1 MFRLQLLEVAL
12 LEQTNGAF
20 SELTTFD
27 VCLELLHCSSVS
39 MLGSVFSNG
48 SSLFISKHCVRFT
61 LSRLLCLHLAFL
73 RL

>member
-1 MFRLQLLEVAL
+1 MFRLFQLLEVAL

-39 MLGSVFSNG
+39 MLGSVLIFQW
-48 SSLFISKHCVRFT
+48 
-61 LSRLLCLHLAFL
+61 
-73 RL
+73 